1 MEFKPH
7 IVIIAIIF
15 GGLFSWLRYV
25 SLKREV
31 GRSTAKQ
38 MMPFELIGTVLLG
51 LVFSVVFSLTGAAE
65 KMVWLIVA
73 MLIPVWALTKTSRFL
88 QIRSVVEKV
97 TLQQPDPAH
106 KNVGWS
112 SLLFLGVGILALVAY
127 FDRDQSDPFRLAYSA
142 LALATAAINLI
153 QSQKPAVLTETG
165 YYSIDLNLRW
175 ADIEAYQWLG
185 ETNTHDLLVYQRKT
199 RWRLPIKSITCVS
212 IPAIHQPKVN
222 EFLSR
227 YVAPTATLAVI
238 LD

>member
-25 SLKREV
+25 ALKREV

-38 MMPFELIGTVLLG
+38 MMPFDLVEIT
-51 LVFSVVFSLTGAAE
+51 VFSLVIGVLFSLTGLAE
-65 KMVWLIVA
+65 KIVWLVVA

-97 TLQQPDPAH
+97 TLQPDTVH
-106 KNVGWS
+106 KNVGCS
-112 SLLFLGVGILALVAY
+112 NLLFLGVGIFALVAY

-185 ETNTHDLLVYQRKT
+185 KSATHDLLVYKRKT
-199 RWRLPIKSITCVS
+199 RWRLPIKSITRVS

-227 YVAPTATLAVI
+227 YVVPTATLAVV